1 MPHLSIATSARIDLQ
16 CAPPVAGSLPSGLS
30 RRLSEAAIR
39 RALRNREFVAFYQ
52 PKVALDSGELVGVE
66 VLARWDHPAL
76 GLIAPSAFLPLVE
89 SLGLLDA
96 LFDQLLEQALWLRRN
111 LLGQGGRLNLALNVH
126 PAQLRQDDFAHAL
139 GQALKRHGC
148 PAQVITLEILETAQ
162 IEHSGSSLKNL
173 LQLRLMGCGLAMD
186 DFGSGFSSLQR
197 LCELPF
203 SEIKLD
209 ASFLRQLSSNPKTRA
224 VIDSSIRLAWDL
236 ELKLVV
242 EGVETQAQAL
252 QLRAMGCTTAQGY
265 FFARPMPAEQ
275 LTAYCLMPVGQ
286 GDVANP

>member
-1 MPHLSIATSARIDLQ
+1 MPHLSIATSARTDLQ
-16 CAPPVAGSLPSGLS
+16 CAGTLPRGLS
-30 RRLSEAAIR
+30 RRLSEAAVR

-52 PKVALDSGELVGVE
+52 PKVALDTGELVGVE
-66 VLARWDHPAL
+66 VLARWDQPAF
-76 GLIAPSAFLPLVE
+76 GLIAPMEFLPLVE

-96 LFDQLLEQALWLRRN
+96 LFDQLLEQALRLRRN
-111 LLGQGGRLNLALNVH
+111 LLGHGVRLNLALNVH
-126 PAQLRQDDFAHAL
+126 PAQLQQEGFARAL
-139 GQALKRHGC
+139 GQTLKRHGC
-148 PAQVITLEILETAQ
+148 PAQAITLEILETAQ
-162 IEHSGSSLKNL
+162 IELSGSGLKNL

-197 LCELPF
+197 LCDLPF

-209 ASFLRQLSSNPKTRA
+209 ASFLRQLNSNPKTRA
-224 VIDSSIRLAWDL
+224 VIDTSIRLAWDL
-236 ELKLVV
+236 EMKLVV

-286 GDVANP
+286 DDVANP

>member
-1 MPHLSIATSARIDLQ
+1 MPNLSIAATARTDLRS
-16 CAPPVAGSLPSGLS
+16 APPVTGTLPRGLS

-52 PKVALDSGELVGVE
+52 PKVDLDSGELIGVE
-66 VLARWDHPAL
+66 VLARWAHPVL
-76 GLIAPSAFLPLVE
+76 GLIAPAEFLPLVE
-89 SLGLLDA
+89 SLDLLDE
-96 LFDQLLEQALWLRRN
+96 LFDQLLEQALRLRRN
-111 LLGQGGRLNLALNVH
+111 LLGQGFKLDLALNVH
-126 PAQLRQDDFAHAL
+126 PAQLRDDGFARAFD
-139 GQALKRHGC
+139 QALKRHGC
-148 PAQVITLEILETAQ
+148 PAQAITLEILETAQ
-162 IEHSGSSLKNL
+162 VELGGPNLRNL

-224 VIDSSIRLAWDL
+224 VIDSSISLAWDL
-236 ELKLVV
+236 ELNLVI

-252 QLRAMGCTTAQGY
+252 QLRAMGCSTAQGY

-275 LTAYCLMPVGQ
+275 LTTYCLMPLGQ
-286 GDVANP
+286 DDVANP